1 MLFFYNAFPLRG
13 ILSMLFFYDALL
25 LRGKIPILF
34 FYNTLSHLRGVLPMS
49 LFCNALL
56 PRGYYLCHSSVKSYP
71 FGEYYL
77 YYSSAM
83 LNPGN
88 KSCYC
93 QLPASLVHLYQRT
106 GSLASRA
113 FNDKDPVDRSHAGF
127 NVRNTHS
134 HRLFR

>member
-1 MLFFYNAFPLRG
+1 MLFFTMLSSLGDITCA
-13 ILSMLFFYDALL
+13 IL
-25 LRGKIPILF
+25 
-34 FYNTLSHLRGVLPMS
+34 LSCLTPSGNIIYAIS
-49 LFCNALL
+49 LHCFA
-56 PRGYYLCHSSVKSYP
+56 PS
-71 FGEYYL
+71 GEYYL

-83 LNPGN
+83 LNPGD

-93 QLPASLVHLYQRT
+93 QLPVSLVHLYQRA

-127 NVRNTHS
+127 YVRNTHS